1 MAPTGLHG
9 HLADPVELASPD
21 HQVYK
26 HSFEGE
32 CCLQPSKSCSRPHG
46 NTALHICTG
55 TQIKASCCHLQF
67 FKEANETYSK
77 LQKEHET
84 IRSKFTCDK
93 NTPLENLIEL
103 LKNLEVFFKL
113 LLSLG
118 HKIFLIVLL
127 SDTAAI
133 CMSSELVRLV

>member
-1 MAPTGLHG
+1 MAPAGLHG

-32 CCLQPSKSCSRPHG
+32 CCLQPSKSCSRPHR
-46 NTALHICTG
+46 NTALHVCTR
-55 TQIKASCCHLQF
+55 TRIKASCCHLQF

-103 LKNLEVFFKL
+103 LKNLEVFLISCFVWDT
-113 LLSLG
+113 S
-118 HKIFLIVLL
+118 IF
-127 SDTAAI
+127 
-133 CMSSELVRLV
+133 